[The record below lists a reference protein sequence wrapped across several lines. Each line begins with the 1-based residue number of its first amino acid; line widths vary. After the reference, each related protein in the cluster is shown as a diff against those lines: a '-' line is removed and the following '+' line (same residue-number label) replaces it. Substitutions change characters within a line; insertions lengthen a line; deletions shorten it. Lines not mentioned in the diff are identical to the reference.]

1 MPEVSVILPTMDRW
15 PLLIPRALPRSS
27 PRRTSISRFSSIDD
41 GSSDGTPTRLGA
53 IGDPR
58 LRVLVQ
64 ETNQGV
70 ARARNR
76 GIEEAHGDWVAF
88 LDDDDFWA
96 PTCLR
101 EHLRS
106 IADAGAG
113 WGYGAAISVGPDRAA
128 PRDDAGSAR
137 GARGRTASAQPRRT
151 AFDGH
156 RPARPPR
163 RGRRLRRAPQRH
175 RRLGPLGAT
184 LPACPGRPLRG
195 RRSSPTGSTR
205 RRCITSTAPELND
218 EIGYLAE
225 KYADLMPTGERFG
238 VRTAARMTVEDDRLA
253 GRRVPAA
260 FAYLRI
266 GASERSAVDLL
277 RGVALLGGERAVSRL
292 KSAARAEVPE
302 PEWLTAAIGEPA
314 DARRGDGR
322 AGSRLARSGVRRGRR
337 GRAARRS
344 RSSSRPATAGRF
356 WRRR

>member
-15 PLLIPRALPRSS
+15 GLLTRALASVLAQEDVDLEVLV
-27 PRRTSISRFSSIDD
+27 IDD

-64 ETNQGV
+64 ESNQGV

-76 GIEEAHGDWVAF
+76 GIGEARGEWVAF

-113 WGYGAAISVGPDRAA
+113 WGYGAAISVGPDRPSRVMMPA
-128 PRDDAGSAR
+128 PADELEDGLLQHNLVGPPSTVTVRRDLLDEIG
-137 GARGRTASAQPRRT
+137 G
-151 AFDGH
+151 FDE
-156 RPARPPR
+156 
-163 RGRRLRRAPQRH
+163 RLSVIADWDLWVQLSRRAPAA
-175 RRLGPLGAT
+175 LCEDPLVGYWDHSD
-184 LPACPGRPLRG
+184 GMHHQN
-195 RRSSPTGSTR
+195 RSQ
-205 RRCITSTAPELND
+205 LNY
-218 EIGYLAE
+218 EIGYLGE
-225 KYADLMPTGERFG
+225 KYADLMPTRERFG
-238 VRTAARMTVEDDRLA
+238 VRTAARLTVEADRLA

-266 GASERSAVDLL
+266 GASERSGVDLL

-292 KSAARAEVPE
+292 KSAARAEAPE
-302 PEWLTAAIGEPA
+302 PEWLTAAIGQPA
-314 DARRGDGR
+314 DRGVETDGR
-322 AGSRLARSGVRRGRR
+322 VPGSLEVA
-337 GRAARRS
+337 
-344 RSSSRPATAGRF
+344 
-356 WRRR
+356 